1 MRPAL
6 LAAYGYVS
14 ISLTDT
20 PSMDAMLMTFAKRSF
35 DDAARSS
42 GASAWVRKNG
52 VFMLR
57 STVLSQ
63 PLSGNSSNSAPQ
75 AAPALFTKMSSFDS
89 RLEISATSEAIPSC
103 VDTSPGIE
111 MHSPY
116 IDNSL
121 AAASHCA
128 ALRAVMYTR
137 EQPCSRN
144 PCTIIAPIP
153 RDPPVTR
160 ATLPFNEKMSFM
172 RTRLGSFNAQE
183 PNVGNIHHG
192 LY

>member
-1 MRPAL
+1 
-6 LAAYGYVS
+6 
-14 ISLTDT
+14 
-20 PSMDAMLMTFAKRSF
+20 MTLAKRSF

-42 GASAWVRKNG
+42 GASACVRKNG

-63 PLSGNSSNSAPQ
+63 PLSGNSSNSAPH

-89 RLEISATSEAIPSC
+89 RLEISTTSAAIPSC

-116 IDNSL
+116 MDNSF

-128 ALRAVMYTR
+128 AFRAVMYTR

-160 ATLPFNEKMSFM
+160 ATLPFREKMSFM
-172 RTRLGSFNAQE
+172 RLRLRSLNAQE